1 MAKRRATSQPALFSD
16 CLEEDEAS
24 MEERQAAEH
33 AKPFPLV
40 IRNAAQV
47 VCISQQGERVK
58 CGPAL
63 RNLAVI
69 EGGTVIL
76 RDGKIAWVGPTAKM
90 PRLAADA
97 TMIDASNKTV
107 LPGLID
113 SHTHLIFTGSR
124 EDEFEDR
131 LQGLSYQEITARG
144 GGIHATVRRVREAAA
159 DHLKELARCRLRR
172 LLSFGVTTVEV
183 KSGYGLTLADEI
195 KCLEVI
201 AQLNAEGP
209 LELIPTF
216 LGAHAV
222 PPEFHDNR
230 DGYIRLLTGEML
242 PEIARRGLAEFCDVF
257 CEKDVF
263 SLAESER
270 ILTKARDLGLQLKL
284 HADELSPLGGAE
296 LAGRLR
302 AASADHLLCITDAG
316 IEALAASG
324 TVATLLPGTAFF
336 LSVPYAPARR
346 LIERGLAVALASDC
360 NPGTCPTENLL
371 LIGTLACAQMKM
383 LPAEV
388 ITALTLNAAAA
399 LGRADR
405 IGTLEVGK
413 QADLIICNVP
423 NYRHL
428 FYHFGVN
435 HVWRVIKRG
444 QVVYAA

>member
-1 MAKRRATSQPALFSD
+1 VSD
-16 CLEEDEAS
+16 L
-24 MEERQAAEH
+24 
-33 AKPFPLV
+33 LV
-40 IRNAAQV
+40 IRNAAELILV
-47 VCISQQGERVK
+47 SQQGERVK
-58 CGPAL
+58 RGPAM
-63 RNLAVI
+63 RNLAILPNGAVI
-69 EGGTVIL
+69 IRNGQFEWIGHTEDLPLPSSSATVI
-76 RDGKIAWVGPTAKM
+76 
-90 PRLAADA
+90 DA
-97 TMIDASNKTV
+97 TDKTV

-113 SHTHLIFTGSR
+113 SHTHLIFAGSR

-131 LQGLSYQEITARG
+131 LQGLSYQEIAARG
-144 GGIHATVRRVREAAA
+144 GGINATVRLVRAATA
-159 DHLKELARCRLRR
+159 DHLKELARRR
-172 LLSFGVTTVEV
+172 LQRLLRFGVTTVEV

-195 KCLEVI
+195 TCLEI
-201 AQLNAEGP
+201 IGQLNAEGP
-209 LELIPTF
+209 LELVATF
-216 LGAHAV
+216 MGAHAV
-222 PPEFHDNR
+222 PPEFRR
-230 DGYIRLLTGEML
+230 DREGYLRLLIEEML
-242 PEIARRGLAEFCDVF
+242 PEIARRRLAEFCDVF

-270 ILTKARDLGLQLKL
+270 ILTKALDLGLGLKL

-296 LAGRLR
+296 LAGRLG
-302 AASADHLLCITDAG
+302 AVSADHLLCITDAG

-336 LSVPYAPARR
+336 LGVAYAPARR

-360 NPGTCPTENLL
+360 NPGTCPTENLP
-371 LIGTLACAQMKM
+371 LIGTMACTQMKM
-383 LPAEV
+383 LPAEA

-405 IGTLEVGK
+405 IGSLEVGK

-444 QVVYAA
+444 EVVYAA